1 MKKVFALI
9 VALLSAVVPGR
20 AEIGDKIELDG
31 LCYEIVETE
40 CYYPNEPPNL
50 WMLKEN
56 ITAAKIYE
64 VSHIPENGVVNVPST
79 ISINGETY
87 DVAFIG
93 ASLFE
98 GRTDLKEFNFSPTQC
113 AIHEK
118 AFKDCGDLELHISG
132 VIRYIERYAF
142 SGTNVVNGLDLSN
155 AMMVEFNALN
165 GTKTKSCTFGSYL
178 WHLMGHNF
186 ENSDI
191 EEISFVDNECRYEPE
206 VRGALFYTYL
216 FYDSKIREIR
226 FPDRQISLG
235 AVVFAKCMNLERVIF
250 PNFPKIWPLGSTEPS
265 EAETTRQF
273 PFSFDGY
280 IISECPNLKEVV
292 SLTPSPTLFYFQDV
306 LETDIKIIDDY
317 SSCVLKVP
325 AGSEDAYRAD
335 PVWGQFKYIEGF
347 QPGEY
352 TDIEGVATD
361 SPSTQ
366 QSSRK
371 LAVGHNGLTQ
381 QLPEGNVEI
390 YNPTGTKVLSAY
402 HPGGTFR
409 ANLPQGIYIVHIK

>member
-9 VALLSAVVPGR
+9 VALIAAVMPGR
-20 AEIGDKIELDG
+20 AEIGDKIELDD
-31 LCYEIVETE
+31 LCYEIVEVE

-50 WMLKEN
+50 WMLTEN
-56 ITAAKIYE
+56 ITGAKICGVTY
-64 VSHIPENGVVNVPST
+64 IPENGVVNAPST
-79 ISINGETY
+79 ISINGESY

-93 ASLFE
+93 ESLFE

-113 AIHEK
+113 VINKK
-118 AFKDCGDLELHISG
+118 AFKDCGDIKLNISG
-132 VIRYIERYAF
+132 VIRYIDGYAF
-142 SGTNVVNGLDLSN
+142 SGTNVVNGLDLSK
-155 AMMVEFNALN
+155 AMILDNFALY

-178 WHLMGHNF
+178 WHLTSHNF
-186 ENSDI
+186 DNSDI
-191 EEISFVDNECRYEPE
+191 EEISFVDNECRYEPD
-206 VRGALFYTYL
+206 VRGALFYTHV
-216 FYDSKIREIR
+216 FYDSKIREVR
-226 FPDRQISLG
+226 FPNRQISLG
-235 AVVFAKCMNLERVIF
+235 AVAFAKCMNLERVIF
-250 PNFPKIWPLGSTEPS
+250 PNFPKIWPLGGTEPRES
-265 EAETTRQF
+265 DTPVF
-273 PFSFDGY
+273 PFSYDGY

-292 SLTPSPTLFYFQDV
+292 SLNARPTLFYLQNVLVSDV
-306 LETDIKIIDDY
+306 KIIDDY

-335 PVWGQFKYIEGF
+335 PVWGQFKHIEGF

-361 SPSTQ
+361 APSDL
-366 QSSRK
+366 QSALK

-409 ANLPQGIYIVHIK
+409 ANLPQGIYIVHLR

>member
-1 MKKVFALI
+1 MKKLFALI
-9 VALLSAVVPGR
+9 VTLIAAVMPGR
-20 AEIGDKIELDG
+20 AEIGDKIEIDG
-31 LCYEIVETE
+31 LCYEIVEVE

-56 ITAAKIYE
+56 ITGAKIYE
-64 VSHIPENGVVNVPST
+64 VTYIPENGVVNVPSS
-79 ISINGETY
+79 ISINGESY

-113 AIHEK
+113 AIYEK
-118 AFKDCGDLELHISG
+118 AFKDCGDLKLKISG
-132 VIRYIERYAF
+132 VIRFIEPYAF

-155 AMMVEFNALN
+155 AMILENFALY

-178 WHLMGHNF
+178 WHFMRHVLD
-186 ENSDI
+186 NSDI
-191 EEISFVDNECRYEPE
+191 EEINFADNYCKYDYEP
-206 VRGALFYTYL
+206 RGALFYTYS
-216 FYDSKIREIR
+216 FCNCKFKEIR
-226 FPDRQISLG
+226 FPKRQISLG
-235 AVVFAKCMNLERVIF
+235 VLDIAKCENLERVVF
-250 PNFPKIWPLGSTEPS
+250 PDYPKMWPLGSTEP
-265 EAETTRQF
+265 EGPETPQF
-273 PFSFDGY
+273 PFSYDGY

-292 SLTPSPTLFYFQDV
+292 SLNPKPTLFYSQNAV
-306 LETDIKIIDDY
+306 CTYVKILDDY

-361 SPSTQ
+361 SPSAR
-366 QSSRK
+366 QSSLK
-371 LAVGHNGLTQ
+371 LAVGHNGLTR
-381 QLPEGNVEI
+381 QLSEGNVEI
-390 YNPTGTKVLSAY
+390 FTPTGIKVLSAY
-402 HPGGTFR
+402 HPGGIFR
-409 ANLPQGIYIVHIK
+409 ADIPQGIYILHIK

>member
-1 MKKVFALI
+1 MKKLFALI
-9 VALLSAVVPGR
+9 IALITTAIPSN
-20 AEIGDKIELDG
+20 AEIGDKIEIDG
-31 LCYEIVETE
+31 LCYEIVEVE

-56 ITAAKIYE
+56 ITGAKIYE
-64 VSHIPENGVVNVPST
+64 VTHIPENGVVNVPST
-79 ISINGETY
+79 ISINGESY
-87 DVAFIG
+87 DVTFIG

-98 GRTDLKEFNFSPTQC
+98 GRTDLKEFNLSSPQC
-113 AIHEK
+113 VIHEK
-118 AFKDCGDLELHISG
+118 AFKDCGDLELNISG

-155 AMMVEFNALN
+155 AMMVGSNALN

-191 EEISFVDNECRYEPE
+191 EEISFGDNECIYEPE
-206 VRGALFYTYL
+206 VRGVLFYTYL
-216 FYDSKIREIR
+216 FYDSKIREVR
-226 FPDRQISLG
+226 FPNRQISLG
-235 AVVFAKCMNLERVIF
+235 AVTFAKCMNLERVIF
-250 PNFPKIWPLGSTEPS
+250 PNFPKMWPLGGTES
-265 EAETTRQF
+265 EGPETPQF
-273 PFSFDGY
+273 PFTSDGY

-292 SLTPSPTLFYFQDV
+292 SLNPEPTLFYFQDV
-306 LETDIKIIDDY
+306 LKTEVKILDDY

-361 SPSTQ
+361 PPSAR
-366 QSSRK
+366 QSSLK
-371 LAVGHNGLTQ
+371 LAVGHNGLTR
-381 QLPEGNVEI
+381 QLSEGNVEI
-390 YNPTGTKVLSAY
+390 FTPTGIKVLSAY
-402 HPGGTFR
+402 HPGGIFR
-409 ANLPQGIYIVHIK
+409 ADLPQGIYILHIK